1 MLGEPGVGTYGTLVE
16 SATAER
22 GGVFATVAGTLG
34 EWVEYKVRVDEES
47 DGLEELVTVRLFFF
61 FLISVCTLCANGE
74 ILIEFFLIVSTL

>member
-1 MLGEPGVGTYGTLVE
+1 MRLFGEPGVGTYGAFVE

-47 DGLEELVTVRLFFF
+47 DGFEELVTVRLFFLLF
-61 FLISVCTLCANGE
+61 NFRVHVVREWQNTH
-74 ILIEFFLIVSTL
+74 